1 VRITR
6 VRTDLVDMGRV
17 NAIFVRI
24 DTDTDLTGLGETV
37 MRRRD
42 RSVAANL
49 EQIGE
54 YLVGKDPL
62 AIEDHFEKLFR
73 DTFWSG
79 GPLHAAGRSAVD
91 IALWDIKG
99 QHYGVPL
106 YQMFGG
112 PSRDSIP
119 LYAHVACGSAPEDL
133 VANIVPLVAAGYGA
147 VKTGLPL
154 FYGAK
159 SPTASIDRSG
169 YFGTQGTLGAS
180 LKETELLPTVTLD
193 RIAEWFAAARATYPE
208 LEIAVDCHGRLNLPN
223 AVRLSDALAPYRL
236 LWIEEPLP
244 PEAVDDYARLTARS
258 STPIAAGERLV
269 SVYDVKPWLE
279 KGALSVLQCDIVNC
293 GGFTG
298 ARKIAAMAEAY
309 YLPYAPHNPN
319 GPIATL
325 AAGHLMSAI
334 PNAFILESV
343 GSAADLAMFADILDA
358 PPRIANGV
366 LTMDDR
372 PGIGA
377 RLLDGVTERRPAGVY
392 GGTR

>member
-1 VRITR
+1 
-6 VRTDLVDMGRV
+6 MGRV

-24 DTDTDLTGLGETV
+24 DTDTDLTGTGETV
-37 MRRRD
+37 LRRRD
-42 RSVAANL
+42 RTVVANL

-54 YLVGKDPL
+54 YLVGKDPM
-62 AIEDHFEKLFR
+62 AIEDHFEKLYR

-99 QHYGVPL
+99 QHYGAPL

-112 PSRDSIP
+112 PSRPSVP
-119 LYAHVACGSAPEDL
+119 TYAHVASGSDPEEF
-133 VANIVPLVAAGYGA
+133 VANIAPLVARGYGA
-147 VKTGLPL
+147 VKTGLPV
-154 FYGAK
+154 FSGGA
-159 SPTASIDRSG
+159 SPVASIQRSG
-169 YFGTQGTLGAS
+169 YFGTPGVIDPS
-180 LKETELLPTVTLD
+180 LKETEPLPTVTFD
-193 RIAEWFAAARATYPE
+193 RIAEWFAAARTAYPD
-208 LEIAVDCHGRLNLPN
+208 LEIAVDCHGRFNLPN
-223 AVRLSDALAPYRL
+223 AIRFCDALAPFRL

-244 PEAVDDYARLTARS
+244 PEAVDEYAALSARS

-269 SVYDVKPWLE
+269 SIYDVKPWLE
-279 KGALSVLQCDIVNC
+279 RRALGVLQCDIVNC

-298 ARKIAAMAEAY
+298 ARRIAAMAEAY

-325 AAGHLMSAI
+325 AAGHLLSAI
-334 PNAFILESV
+334 PNAYLLETV
-343 GSAADLAMFADILDA
+343 GSEVDLAMFAEILDA
-358 PPRIANGV
+358 PPRISDGV
-366 LTMDDR
+366 LTLDDR

-377 RLLDGVTERRPAGVY
+377 RLLDDVVERRPAGVY